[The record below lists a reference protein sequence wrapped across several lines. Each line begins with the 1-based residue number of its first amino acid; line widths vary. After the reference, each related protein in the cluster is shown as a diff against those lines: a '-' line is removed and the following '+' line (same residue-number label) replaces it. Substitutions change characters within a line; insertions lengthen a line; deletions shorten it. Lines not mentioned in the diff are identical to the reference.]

1 MKSQI
6 KIAFREQ
13 KESIQIDGYNP
24 VISQILASRGIKSA
38 DDINY
43 KLNTLLSYNSI
54 NDIQKAAKIVAE
66 AIMQRKSIY
75 IIADYDADGAT
86 SCALCIKAIKAF
98 GNNNV
103 YYIVPSRFSD
113 GYGLSAELVKSCAD
127 SGAEL
132 IITVDNGI
140 TSIAGV
146 DYANQIGLPVIV
158 TDHHLPGG
166 QLPKATA
173 LVNPRL
179 GCDDGLLN
187 LAGVGVAFY
196 LVIAIRSELRELG
209 WFTKNGVEELNLASL
224 LDLVALGTV
233 ADIAILDKN
242 NRTLVSQG
250 LDRIRHR
257 RCCNGISAL
266 LEVSARQF
274 DSVDAGDLGF
284 ALGPRLNAAGRL
296 EDMALGIE
304 CLLADNYSTAIK
316 VATQLHELNA
326 ERKVIEDDMKLEALA
341 LLDEQVEQDISSE
354 NRLSVCLYRKEWHQ
368 GVVGILASRIKD
380 RTHRPTVIFAQGEDG
395 NLKGSARSISGIHI
409 RDIFEAIAAKNPNL
423 ILKYG
428 GHAMAAGLSISP
440 SKFEV
445 FTAEFEKQVSNVSSP
460 DMFENMVY
468 VDGELSANDLNMDLA
483 QTISGVGPWGHH
495 FPKPQFYG
503 KFKVA
508 DSKILKERHL
518 RLRLQLDNQSS
529 VNAIA
534 FNCIDDEWQGLAD
547 EIEIVYQLDI
557 NHFRGNSSLQLMV
570 EHLL

>member
-1 MKSQI
+1 MKSKP

-13 KESIQIDGYNP
+13 EKTVQLDGYSP
-24 VISQILASRGIKSA
+24 VISQILASRGVKSA

-43 KLNTLLSYNSI
+43 KLNTLLPYNSI
-54 NDIQKAAKIVAE
+54 NDVQKAAKIVAE
-66 AIMQRKSIY
+66 AIMLRKSIF
-75 IIADYDADGAT
+75 IVADYDADGAT

-103 YYIVPSRFSD
+103 HYIVPSRFSD

-146 DYANQIGLPVIV
+146 DYANQIGLNVIV
-158 TDHHLPGG
+158 TDHHLPGDE
-166 QLPKATA
+166 LPKAAA

-196 LVIAIRSELRELG
+196 LIIAIRSELREQG
-209 WFTKNGVEELNLASL
+209 WFAQKGIEELNLASL

-250 LDRIRHR
+250 LDRIRYR

-266 LEVSARQF
+266 LEVSSRQF
-274 DSVDAGDLGF
+274 DSIDAGDLGF
-284 ALGPRLNAAGRL
+284 AIGPRLNAAGRL

-304 CLLADNYSTAIK
+304 CLLADDYSTAMK
-316 VATQLHELNA
+316 LAAQLHELNDA
-326 ERKVIEDDMKLEALA
+326 RKSIEDDMKLEALA
-341 LLDEQVEQDISSE
+341 LLDKQLEQDISFE
-354 NRLSVCLYRKEWHQ
+354 NRFSVCLYRKEWHQ

-380 RTHRPTVIFAQGEDG
+380 IAHRPTVIFAQGEDG

-409 RDIFEAIAAKNPNL
+409 RDIFEAIAAKKPDL
-423 ILKYG
+423 ITKYG
-428 GHAMAAGLSISP
+428 GHAMAAGLSIQS
-440 SKFEV
+440 SKFEM
-445 FTAEFEKQVSNVSSP
+445 FTAEFEKQVKNISTP
-460 DMFENMVY
+460 ETFENVVY
-468 VDGELSANDLNMDLA
+468 VDGELSGHDLKMDLA
-483 QTISGVGPWGHH
+483 QTINDLGPWGHY

-503 KFKVA
+503 KFKVVDA
-508 DSKILKERHL
+508 KILKERHL
-518 RLRLQLDNQSS
+518 RLRLQLDNAVS

-534 FNCIDDEWQGLAD
+534 FNCIDDEWQGVAD
-547 EIEIVYQLDI
+547 EIEVVYRLDI